1 MRFHFRKSIKLFP
14 GVRLNMN
21 QRGIS
26 ISVGAKG
33 FRFSQRIYKG
43 PVLLLLLM
51 CLAIPALVTRN
62 PEIKEIFLTT
72 AESVTNASLEQA
84 TVIKVSD
91 GDTITV
97 RIVGEDEDKKV
108 RFIGVDTPESVHPDS
123 DKNTVFG
130 EMASDYTK
138 GRLGVGQVVYMT
150 KDKSDTDRYG
160 RLLRFVWL
168 EQPEAP
174 NNEREI
180 REKMYNAELLL
191 QGYAVAKS
199 YSPDTTL
206 SKLFAEFQKEA
217 EQNQAGLWKQN
228 GF

>member
-21 QRGIS
+21 QKSIS
-26 ISVGAKG
+26 ISVGTKWI
-33 FRFSQRIYKG
+33 RFSQRLYKG
-43 PVLLLLLM
+43 HVLLLLLIF
-51 CLAIPALVTRN
+51 LAMAALVAKN
-62 PEIKEIFLTT
+62 PGIKEIFFTNT
-72 AESVTNASLEQA
+72 ESVANASLEQA
-84 TVIKVSD
+84 TVMKVSD

-97 RIVGEDEDKKV
+97 RIIGENENKKV
-108 RFIGVDTPESVHPDS
+108 RLIGVDTPESVHPNS
-123 DKNTVFG
+123 GRNTVFG

-138 GRLGVGQVVYMT
+138 ERLEVGQVVYMT

-168 EQPEAP
+168 EQPEDQ
-174 NNEREI
+174 NNHLEI

-191 QGYAVAKS
+191 QGYAVAKV
-199 YSPDTTL
+199 YSPDTTF

>member
-21 QRGIS
+21 QKSIS
-26 ISVGAKG
+26 ISVGTKG

-43 PVLLLLLM
+43 SVLLLLFIF
-51 CLAIPALVTRN
+51 LAIAALLARN
-62 PEIKEIFLTT
+62 PGIKEVFFTN
-72 AESVTNASLEQA
+72 AESVVNDSLEQA

-97 RIVGEDEDKKV
+97 RITGENEDKKV
-108 RFIGVDTPESVHPDS
+108 RLIGVDTPESVHPNS
-123 DKNTVFG
+123 SRNTAFG

-138 GRLGVGQVVYMT
+138 ERLGVGQVVYMT

-168 EQPEAP
+168 EQPEEQ
-174 NNEREI
+174 NNHFEI

-191 QGYAVAKS
+191 QGYAVAKD
-199 YSPDTTL
+199 YSPDTTY
-206 SKLFAEFQKEA
+206 SKLFAEFQNEA
-217 EQNQAGLWKQN
+217 EQNQAGLWKQD